1 MVTIENEVGSPQMNL
16 PLNNFSQTVSVEE
29 DKSAIQDEELSI
41 RKYQAIS
48 SNLLSGD
55 KPNILEAYM
64 ELVVSFGYI
73 VLFAEVFPLGALMSL
88 ISNLI

>member
-16 PLNNFSQTVSVEE
+16 PPNNFSQTVSAEE
-29 DKSAIQDEELSI
+29 NKSAIQDEELSI

-64 ELVVSFGYI
+64 ELVV
-73 VLFAEVFPLGALMSL
+73 
-88 ISNLI
+88 